1 MPFANNR
8 LKIETQR
15 SFGYIIR
22 TPKQA
27 SENLATAKVTCPCG
41 APQCQI
47 VVKKQFFFFFFV
59 NGHKDIVLVIAKA
72 TLRKN
77 AREEG
82 RLEVP
87 SAFTFLGSCGNWA
100 TCVFCVIGKRVCLSI
115 SYIVVRGARV
125 LRACSRKLTCIE
137 DTRKMYVSAQ
147 EIWLPCVAVAG
158 EVRYRFVN
166 I

>member
-1 MPFANNR
+1 MPFANNG

-27 SENLATAKVTCPCG
+27 SEHLATVKVTCTCG
-41 APQCQI
+41 AP
-47 VVKKQFFFFFFV
+47 VPDRGKKPLFFFFLWTAT
-59 NGHKDIVLVIAKA
+59 KDIVLVIAKA

-115 SYIVVRGARV
+115 CYIVVRGARV